1 MSTIRNIKGMKKITN
16 HGSLLM
22 DKHSKIF
29 EDLVNFTNLLL
40 YFLNALLPF
49 LNDGLVKGNLI
60 I

>member
-1 MSTIRNIKGMKKITN
+1 
-16 HGSLLM
+16 M

-29 EDLVNFTNLLL
+29 ENLINFTNLLL

-49 LNDGLVKGNLI
+49 LNDSLIEGNLI

>member
-1 MSTIRNIKGMKKITN
+1 
-16 HGSLLM
+16 M

-29 EDLVNFTNLLL
+29 ENFINFTNLLL

-49 LNDGLVKGNLI
+49 LNDCLIEGNFI